1 MTWLASPSRHNHD
14 ALARP
19 CRRPRAKPSEGP
31 AGSMRAIR
39 RPRPERPRVRSAASA
54 RSGADPRRPRSC
66 RRARAQRLATKSLM
80 SGQVVLGLR
89 ALRSFETPG
98 WRLHAGF
105 DSRSS
110 GPRPRPSKRQRP
122 PERAARGPRQR
133 RDLIWHVVLARKCLW
148 RWPCRSRWR
157 AAAVRAFRRCPR
169 SGRRWSR
176 FRCQGHDTILPTW

>member
-1 MTWLASPSRHNHD
+1 MVGFSLPAQPRCSSPSVST
-14 ALARP
+14 AARETV
-19 CRRPRAKPSEGP
+19 R
-31 AGSMRAIR
+31 GSGGINACD
-39 RPRPERPRVRSAASA
+39 PSAASGTTA
-54 RSGADPRRPRSC
+54 RPICGVCPKRS
-66 RRARAQRLATKSLM
+66 RSETTAKLPPGARAAIGDQIAHERA
-80 SGQVVLGLR
+80 GRPGLR

-176 FRCQGHDTILPTW
+176 FRCQGHDTIPPTW